1 MDRRAVVGSLAVLA
15 ALVAAAVAPLE
26 ASARSDARAADGC
39 GPSAFTRAALPGLG
53 PGTAELYGIDAWSA
67 SGAWAVGGRYDPG
80 AGATVPY
87 ALGWDG
93 SSWTDTPVPYP
104 AGGQGAVLM
113 AVSAAAA
120 DDVWA
125 VGTKTMANNLSR
137 TFASHWDGSGWTTVA
152 TPNAGAPGTGVL
164 NGVVAVAP
172 DDAWAVGSTSGQGG
186 PERTLIL
193 RWDGS
198 TWSVVPSP
206 NRGPWP
212 NGLSD
217 VAAVASTD
225 VWAVGT
231 WRTKAFVGR
240 TLSLRWDG
248 SAWRRVATP
257 SPGTRDDGLSGV
269 STVAADDVWA
279 VGGRGL
285 RGLAERWDGSA
296 WEVVPTPNPSV
307 NAGLSDVVAITAA
320 EAWASG
326 SWIDLVHRRVAAQVQ
341 RWDGSAWTPVTTQHV
356 GTSDNGLA
364 AIDGVA
370 SRQWAVGYRFNA
382 TGRRILPLVLER
394 CA

>member
-1 MDRRAVVGSLAVLA
+1 MPRRRIVRIFVALA
-15 ALVAAAVAPLE
+15 AMMAWVIAPLE

-53 PGTAELYGIDAWSA
+53 PGTAELHGIDAWSA
-67 SGAWAVGGRYDPG
+67 SGAWAVGGRYDAG

-125 VGTKTMANNLSR
+125 VGTKTIANNLSR

-152 TPNAGAPGTGVL
+152 TPNAGVPKTGVL
-164 NGVVAVAP
+164 SGVVAVAP

-206 NRGPWP
+206 NHGPWP
-212 NGLSD
+212 NGLAD
-217 VAAVASTD
+217 VAAVAQDD

-231 WRTKAFVGR
+231 RRTRSFVTR

-248 SAWRRVATP
+248 SSWRRVVSP
-257 SPGTRDDGLSGV
+257 SPGTRDVGLSGV
-269 STVAADDVWA
+269 SASATDDVWS
-279 VGGRGL
+279 VGSRGL

-296 WEVVPTPNPSV
+296 WDVVSTPNPSV
-307 NAGLSDVVAITAA
+307 NAGLSDVVAIAAA

-326 SWIDLVHRRVAAQVQ
+326 SWIDPVQRRVATQVQ
-341 RWDGSAWTPVTTQHV
+341 RWDGSAWTYVATQHV